1 MEDNPEPELFT
12 ITVTAMKLTGRHAL
26 KHYLSISDGPKEL
39 ETLLHKHASFQQ
51 ALREAQ
57 RILGAH
63 GVDRIDVLNDPACE
77 GFRTA
82 YGTSS
87 ARSQLEW

>member
-12 ITVTAMKLTGRHAL
+12 ITVTAMKLRGRQTL

-39 ETLLHKHASFQQ
+39 QTLLNKHATFEQ
-51 ALREAQ
+51 AIREA
-57 RILGAH
+57 RRVLGAH
-63 GVDRIDVLNDPACE
+63 GVDRIDVLNDPAYE

-87 ARSQLEW
+87 PRSQLEW